1 MTVARTH
8 GRTAI
13 LLAGLLTA
21 VFWFAGRA
29 EAQMTPVPDIVVRQ
43 GPLPLPVVIFLAE
56 QRARTPAPAPQPI
69 VCPRHT
75 KPRVDCTPV
84 AQH

>member
-1 MTVARTH
+1 
-8 GRTAI
+8 
-13 LLAGLLTA
+13 
-21 VFWFAGRA
+21 
-29 EAQMTPVPDIVVRQ
+29 MTPVPDIVVRQ